1 MTSCDLCRRATSAP
15 MRAAILLVAIAAC
28 SRTPKAAREPLV
40 ISETCTLTTANHVL
54 DETGA
59 DVGIYDPTAHEVS
72 VGSIR
77 LPVRF
82 SMTTDGIQV
91 EVEMLGPFIVHLH
104 GDDITVDN
112 RNVTKPLVAHL
123 SGFHGNRWTELA
135 ALVTAI
141 PILPAHE
148 PIDAGVDSGAAGPE
162 VPPPPPPPNPHL
174 NP

>member
-1 MTSCDLCRRATSAP
+1 
-15 MRAAILLVAIAAC
+15 MRAAIVLVAIAAC
-28 SRTPKAAREPLV
+28 SRSPKAAREPLV
-40 ISETCTLTTANHVL
+40 ISDTCTLTTENHVL

-59 DVGIYDPTAHEVS
+59 DVGTYDPATREVT

-77 LPVRF
+77 LPVQF
-82 SMTTDGIQV
+82 TKKPDGIDV
-91 EVEMLGPFIVHLH
+91 ELPGLGPFIVRVD
-104 GDDITVDN
+104 GDNITVSVAQ
-112 RNVTKPLVAHL
+112 VTKPLVARL
-123 SGFHGNRWTELA
+123 SGFHGTRWLELA

-162 VPPPPPPPNPHL
+162 VPPPPPPPNPHF